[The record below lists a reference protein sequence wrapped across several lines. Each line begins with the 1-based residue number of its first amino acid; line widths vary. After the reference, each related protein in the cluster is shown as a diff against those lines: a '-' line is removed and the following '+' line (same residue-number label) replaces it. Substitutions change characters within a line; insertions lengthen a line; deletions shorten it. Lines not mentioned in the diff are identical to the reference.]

1 MSFLKNMVLHML
13 SIDISLNITSASK
26 ELNHDNVTYM
36 LCMLMVQYQIWLFQ
50 LYDQMIKCLSLKF
63 KICEM

>member
-1 MSFLKNMVLHML
+1 ML